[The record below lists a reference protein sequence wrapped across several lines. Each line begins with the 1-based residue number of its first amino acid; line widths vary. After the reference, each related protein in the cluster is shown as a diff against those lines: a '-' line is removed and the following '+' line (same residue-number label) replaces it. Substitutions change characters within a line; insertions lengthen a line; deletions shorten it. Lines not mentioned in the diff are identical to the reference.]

1 MEEIS
6 RRKII
11 RNTGAAGAAGTVG
24 ASSLFS
30 GCVQDAVGGDGLKIG
45 VFNPYSGIPRWG
57 QMMTWG
63 FLSGLARVYGENL
76 TFQPETSWAAGETLI
91 FEPGD
96 GEKTYEFLFRDTVF
110 DPQNAEAAAE
120 AFVLEENVDIL
131 FGSLSVSATRRV
143 IEQVAKPTDTV
154 YIVGGSS
161 GIGPAGDTDLC
172 GKKVFRA
179 NEHIG
184 MEARAAGKY
193 IGEETDTESVYIL
206 GPDSQ
211 FGKSFAGHYRRSL
224 EENGVEVAGER
235 LVPGRFSEFR
245 GLLQEIGD
253 QADAVAINFS
263 GNTLNRFLP
272 EFVRGNLSGAFDL
285 RSYGPLPGQFSMN
298 LISGAFTSGAEE
310 ITRDSLREANMGEFI
325 SRYSW
330 NQYDNPINDDFASN
344 FVEAYGTLPSFFAS
358 GAFAAGSAVAQAVE
372 ETGSQ
377 DPDDVADAMYGMTVE
392 ETPKGKNAYTFQEHN
407 NQAKSPMTVASMVPN
422 EKENWGA
429 GLMPGEPIMRVSAD
443 EVAVPV
449 EDPDIDCDLTTQ

>member
-1 MEEIS
+1 
-6 RRKII
+6 
-11 RNTGAAGAAGTVG
+11 
-24 ASSLFS
+24 
-30 GCVQDAVGGDGLKIG
+30 
-45 VFNPYSGIPRWG
+45 
-57 QMMTWG
+57 MMTWG
-63 FLSGLARVYGENL
+63 FLSGMGRVYGENL
-76 TFQPETSWAAGETLI
+76 TFEPDVSWAASEVLT

-96 GEKTYEFLFRDTVF
+96 GDRTYEFLFRDTVF

-120 AFVLEENVDIL
+120 SFVLEEDVDLL
-131 FGSLSVSATRRV
+131 FGSLSSSGTRRV
-143 IEQVAKPTDTV
+143 IEQVAKPTDTM

-161 GIGPAGDTDLC
+161 DIGPAGDTDLC
-172 GKKVFRA
+172 GKKIFRA

-193 IGEETDTESVYIL
+193 TGEETDTRSIYIL

-211 FGKSFAGHYRRSL
+211 FGRSFAGHYRRSL

-253 QADAVAINFS
+253 QADAVVINFS

-272 EFVRGNLSGAFDL
+272 VFVRGNLSGAFDL

-298 LISGAFTSGAEE
+298 LISEGFTSEAEE

-330 NQYDNPINDDFASN
+330 NQYDNPINDDLISHF
-344 FVEAYGTLPSFFAS
+344 EGAYGTLPSFFAS
-358 GAFAAGSAVAQAVE
+358 GAFVAGYAVGQAVE

-377 DPDDVADAMYGMTVE
+377 DPDDIADAMYGMTVE

-422 EKENWGA
+422 EKENWSA
-429 GLMPGEPIMRVSAD
+429 GLMPGEPVMTVGAD
-443 EVAVPV
+443 EVAVPKD
-449 EDPDIDCDLTTQ
+449 DPDMECDLTTQ